1 MFRLKWNK
9 EWLRFPFYLTVR
21 PYKAYW
27 ELKYERDLK
36 TSLWTAVIILAA
48 LSFTMILQ
56 SQYSGF
62 LVNYNDPRELN
73 SLLEIVYVVVPVLF
87 FCIANWSLTTLM
99 DGEGKFVEIFI
110 STCYALT
117 PLIIINLP
125 WIFLSNFI
133 SLEETTF
140 YYVSS
145 SIAALWF
152 LYLLFIG
159 NMTVQQFTAGKTVLT
174 LLLTVVAMGF
184 MAFLCLLFFSLI
196 QQITGFVVT
205 IYQEIVLRT

>member
-1 MFRLKWNK
+1 MFRLRWNR
-9 EWLRFPFYLTVR
+9 EWLKFPFYLTVH

-27 ELKYERDLK
+27 ELKYEREQRIDL
-36 TSLWTAVIILAA
+36 WIAIVILAA
-48 LSFTMILQ
+48 LSFTMILN

-73 SLLEIVYVVVPVLF
+73 SFMEIVYVVVPVLF

-110 STCYALT
+110 STCFALI
-117 PLIIINLP
+117 PLIVIHLP
-125 WIFLSNFI
+125 WIWLSNFI
-133 SLEETTF
+133 SIGETAF

-145 SIAALWF
+145 SIATLWF

-159 NMTVQQFTAGKTVLT
+159 NMTVQQFTATKTVLT
-174 LLLTVVAMGF
+174 LFLTVIAMGF
-184 MAFLCLLFFSLI
+184 MAFLCLLFFSLV
-196 QQITGFVVT
+196 QQIASFVVT
-205 IYQEIVLRT
+205 IYQELVLRT